1 MKDFWKLYKRQFNDY
16 PSTLSDA
23 KDAIAEFAFAL
34 FALTLP
40 ITFPVIYPFIVLF
53 RKLKP

>member
-1 MKDFWKLYKRQFNDY
+1 MKDFWKLYKRQFHDY

-40 ITFPVIYPFIVLF
+40 ITFPVIYPFVVLF